1 MKPAAIILIVLG
13 IAIVIW
19 GGFGFA
25 TREKVFDLGPIHA
38 TREEHHNIPFGPLAG
53 AVIVL
58 GGVVLLLKGR
68 TT

>member
-19 GGFGFA
+19 GGFGF
-25 TREKVFDLGPIHA
+25 A